1 MPTNR
6 LTEKQQQGGI
16 DQRLVKAMSHP
27 HRLHA
32 LKILNERTAS
42 PIQLAPMVGTTVGR
56 IAYHVRELERLDCIE
71 LVETR
76 PVRGAT
82 EHFYRATARAFFD
95 ADDWAQLPMS
105 VRNSLSG
112 VMMTGIWDA
121 VGEAM
126 TAGTFDARDDRHV
139 SWTPMVVDDEG
150 WHELHGILDR
160 ALDEVMDVQ
169 VRSAGRIAKTGGSG
183 ARVGAAMTCFEMPEA
198 GAPKTS

>member
-1 MPTNR
+1 MPTKR
-6 LTEKQQQGGI
+6 VTEKSQGGI

-95 ADDWAQLPMS
+95 AEDWAQLPLS

-112 VMMTGIWDA
+112 VMMTEIWA
-121 VGEAM
+121 CIGNAM
-126 TAGTFDARDDRHV
+126 TTGTFDARDDRHV

-150 WHELHGILDR
+150 WAELTDVLAR

-169 VRSAGRIAKTGGSG
+169 TRSAGRIARNGGSG
-183 ARVGAAMTCFEMPEA
+183 SRVGIAMTSFEMPPNGSAEA
-198 GAPKTS
+198 AS

>member
-1 MPTNR
+1 MPTKR
-6 LTEKQQQGGI
+6 LTEKSQGGI

-82 EHFYRATARAFFD
+82 EHFYRATARAFFSEE
-95 ADDWAQLPMS
+95 DWAELPLS
-105 VRNSLSG
+105 VRHSLSG
-112 VMMTGIWDA
+112 VMMTEIW
-121 VGEAM
+121 GCIGNAM
-126 TAGTFDARDDRHV
+126 TAGTFDSRDDRHV
-139 SWTPMVVDDEG
+139 SWTPMVVDEDG
-150 WHELHGILDR
+150 WGELRDILADT
-160 ALDEVMDVQ
+160 LDEVIEVQ
-169 VRSAGRIAKTGGSG
+169 AKSAARIAKNGGSG
-183 ARVGAAMTCFEMPEA
+183 TRVGAAMTLFEMPPGERVGKSA
-198 GAPKTS
+198 